1 MTIVWNVV
9 ALVIGTFLIVISILH
24 AVSKRRA
31 RLQKEAIEYALVHGL
46 LTTTIHQALESKKID
61 ASLLKNRVLLAQF
74 GEDDR
79 EWVVAQKALKQFLAN
94 CDDYLFYLKQ
104 MIRYDHRYLKS
115 FPKGSREGMLHEHA
129 TWHAADQETRELC
142 ESLEDLKLLLHVS
155 PID

>member
-9 ALVIGTFLIVISILH
+9 ALVGGAFLIVISILH

-31 RLQKEAIEYALVHGL
+31 RLQKEAIEYAVVHGL
-46 LTTTIHQALESKKID
+46 LTTTIHQALESKKVD
-61 ASLLKNRVLLAQF
+61 ARLLETRVRFAQF

-79 EWVVAQKALKQFLAN
+79 EWVTAQKALKQFLAN

-129 TWHAADQETRELC
+129 TWHTADQEARELC
-142 ESLEDLKLLLHVS
+142 ESLEGLKLLLHVT

>member
-1 MTIVWNVV
+1 MTIVWNAV

-31 RLQKEAIEYALVHGL
+31 RLEKEALEYAMVHAL
-46 LTTTIHQALESKKID
+46 LTTTIHQALESKKIG
-61 ASLLKNRVLLAQF
+61 ARLLEKRILLAQF

-79 EWVVAQKALKQFLAN
+79 EWVMAQKALKQFLAN

-104 MIRYDHRYLKS
+104 MIRYDHRYLRS
-115 FPKGSREGMLHEHA
+115 FPKASSEGMRHEHE
-129 TWHAADQETRELC
+129 TWHTADQEARELC
-142 ESLEDLKLLLHVS
+142 ESLEDLKSLLHVT